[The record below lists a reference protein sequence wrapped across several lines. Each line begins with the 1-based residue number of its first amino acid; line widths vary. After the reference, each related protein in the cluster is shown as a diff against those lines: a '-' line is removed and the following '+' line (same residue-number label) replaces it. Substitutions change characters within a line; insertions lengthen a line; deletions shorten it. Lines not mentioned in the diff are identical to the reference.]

1 MELVLPGIGLIFW
14 STITFLIVLLLLRKF
29 AWKPI
34 LDALHQR
41 EDFIDESLQ
50 AAETAKAEVA
60 NMKAENERLLDEA
73 RVERDRIIKEANEA
87 GKRMIE
93 DARAEATKQ
102 ANRQVE
108 EARQAIQTEKAAALA
123 DVKQKVAQM
132 SLAIAEKLMRKELA
146 NEEAQKQLVQDYLQE
161 VKVN

>member
-14 STITFLIVLLLLRKF
+14 STITFLIVLFLLRKF

-50 AAETAKAEVA
+50 AAEKAKAEVA

-93 DARAEATKQ
+93 EARAEATKQ

-123 DVKQKVAQM
+123 DVKQKVAEM

>member
-93 DARAEATKQ
+93 EARDEATKQ
-102 ANRQVE
+102 ANRQIE
-108 EARQAIQTEKAAALA
+108 DARQAIQTEKAAALA
-123 DVKQKVAQM
+123 DVKQKVAEM
-132 SLAIAEKLMRKELA
+132 SLAIAEKLIRKELS
-146 NEEAQKQLVQDYLQE
+146 NEEAQKQLVQEYLQE

>member
-14 STITFLIVLLLLRKF
+14 STITFLIVLMLLRKF

-50 AAETAKAEVA
+50 AAEKAKAEVA

-87 GKRMIE
+87 GKRLIE
-93 DARAEATKQ
+93 EARAEASKQ
-102 ANRQVE
+102 ANRQIE

-123 DVKQKVAQM
+123 EVKQKVAEM

-146 NEEAQKQLVQDYLQE
+146 NEAAQKQLVQDYLQE